1 MPVHGVSWAAQ
12 AIDARDQARY
22 RASQRSFQRLPSFEQ
37 RNSLHRRAA
46 AARQPATSTR
56 PLHHQP
62 AAILP
67 YFHPRRSTPP
77 RWNYPLPYTRLI
89 ADTKFP
95 WLRPNDPALAEIR
108 EAYVPPLRKCG
119 AGTPQHPLSTTAGV
133 GPRKRPAETTE
144 IDLVAG
150 LHELPDN
157 TSSVT
162 IPREGQTPS
171 HNTAGL
177 A

>member
-1 MPVHGVSWAAQ
+1 MPVHGISLAAR
-12 AIDARDQARY
+12 AIDAREQARY
-22 RASQRSFQRLPSFEQ
+22 RASQRSFQRLPSFDQ

-46 AARQPATSTR
+46 AAGQPATPTR
-56 PLHHQP
+56 DNQP
-62 AAILP
+62 TAPSP
-67 YFHPRRSTPP
+67 YYHPRRSTPP
-77 RWNYPLPYTRLI
+77 RWNHPLPYTRLI

-119 AGTPQHPLSTTAGV
+119 SGTPQHPPSTTAGV
-133 GPRKRPAETTE
+133 GPRKRSAETTE

-162 IPREGQTPS
+162 IQREGQSPS
-171 HNTAGL
+171 HNLRGL